1 MRRSKGH
8 LMSQPVFASLQVLS
22 YAEEQGTPDD
32 TVRLLV
38 SWPLVSL
45 ELTYLREEL
54 PHVQV

>member
-1 MRRSKGH
+1 M
-8 LMSQPVFASLQVLS
+8 QVSS

-32 TVRLLV
+32 AVRLLV